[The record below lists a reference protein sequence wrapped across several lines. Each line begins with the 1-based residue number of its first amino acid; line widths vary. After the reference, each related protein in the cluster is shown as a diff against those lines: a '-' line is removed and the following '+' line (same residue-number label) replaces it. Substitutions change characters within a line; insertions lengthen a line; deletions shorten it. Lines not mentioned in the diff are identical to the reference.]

1 MSQKRK
7 KDRMEQQEMAEEEA
21 ADETD
26 IFMKEL
32 DDEFEDIEDQ
42 LFNQDDDEEKSQPAD
57 DIDVS
62 DLEVGEEANLKQN
75 KKLS

>member
-1 MSQKRK
+1 
-7 KDRMEQQEMAEEEA
+7 MEQQEMAEEEA

-42 LFNQDDDEEKSQPAD
+42 LFNQDDDEEKS
-57 DIDVS
+57 
-62 DLEVGEEANLKQN
+62 
-75 KKLS
+75 

>member
-42 LFNQDDDEEKSQPAD
+42 LFNQDDDEEKS
-57 DIDVS
+57 
-62 DLEVGEEANLKQN
+62 
-75 KKLS
+75 

>member
-1 MSQKRK
+1 MKRQRIENEPVLYQKSSLFKTTSKMSQKRK

-42 LFNQDDDEEKSQPAD
+42 LFNQDDDEEKS
-57 DIDVS
+57 
-62 DLEVGEEANLKQN
+62 
-75 KKLS
+75 